1 MVDPFTFGLAVLL
14 CLSASIYVRSKRRRA
29 RLREFDGGW
38 EVENG
43 PRITRVMSP
52 YIQNVKGE

>member
-1 MVDPFTFGLAVLL
+1 MVDPITFGLAILL

-29 RLREFDGGW
+29 RAREFDGGW

-43 PRITRVMSP
+43 PRVTKVMSP
-52 YIQNVKGE
+52 HIRNVQGE